1 LIIVFISLNSFYF
14 IFMLGYS
21 IYKFWKTQDLEKM
34 KIKEIMKLDE
44 ERKTFFE
51 LSYITSSI
59 NLNSNKKDLI

>member
-1 LIIVFISLNSFYF
+1 
-14 IFMLGYS
+14 MLGYS